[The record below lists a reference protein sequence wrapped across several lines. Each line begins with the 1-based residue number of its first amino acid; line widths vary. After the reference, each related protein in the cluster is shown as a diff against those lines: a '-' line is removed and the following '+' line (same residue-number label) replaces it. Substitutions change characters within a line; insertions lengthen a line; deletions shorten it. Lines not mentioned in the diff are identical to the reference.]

1 MDNDI
6 YKIKKEIIFIVTEI
20 IVTEFTVLLYIYI
33 LFMFLFP
40 RSMTTTSYSKNLLIR
55 NVLFSGC
62 TYVKEEEKQ
71 ESARSMIHRA
81 SQKQRPCLQ

>member
-1 MDNDI
+1 
-6 YKIKKEIIFIVTEI
+6 
-20 IVTEFTVLLYIYI
+20 
-33 LFMFLFP
+33 MFLFR
-40 RSMTTTSYSKNLLIR
+40 RSMTATNYSKKLLIR

-71 ESARSMIHRA
+71 ESARSMIRHA

>member
-1 MDNDI
+1 M
-6 YKIKKEIIFIVTEI
+6 
-20 IVTEFTVLLYIYI
+20 LLYLYI
-33 LFMFLFP
+33 RFMFLFR
-40 RSMTTTSYSKNLLIR
+40 RSMTATNYSKKLLIR

-71 ESARSMIHRA
+71 ESARSMIHRV